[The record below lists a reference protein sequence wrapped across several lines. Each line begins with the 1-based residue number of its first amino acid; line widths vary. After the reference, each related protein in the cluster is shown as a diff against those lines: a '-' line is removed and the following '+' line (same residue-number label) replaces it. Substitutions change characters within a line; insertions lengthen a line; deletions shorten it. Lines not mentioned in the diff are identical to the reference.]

1 MSHCQ
6 FVVFYGRSFDDVVDM
21 KVEADQKSS
30 ANNLVSVGIIDLSRR
45 QIRQTNYGAGAG
57 KLSVVL

>member
-1 MSHCQ
+1 
-6 FVVFYGRSFDDVVDM
+6 M

-30 ANNLVSVGIIDLSRR
+30 ANNLVSVGIIDLSRM